1 MDFKKET
8 THVLI
13 QFNKIRK
20 FEKTTIDLIP
30 ISWTYIEDD
39 KMYCKYPNK
48 NEYKKIDQMVKMS
61 SIYKLS
67 WKSFEITLIKEARKY
82 FNCIK

>member
-13 QFNKIRK
+13 KFNKIK
-20 FEKTTIDLIP
+20 KCDKTTIDLIP
-30 ISWTYIEDD
+30 ISWTYIED
-39 KMYCKYPNK
+39 KTFYCKYPNK
-48 NEYKKIDQMVKMS
+48 NEYNKIDQMSKMS
-61 SIYKLS
+61 SIHKVS

-82 FNCIK
+82 FNYIK